1 MKLIFLLFVKAIMTA
16 DWNDGC

>member
-16 DWNDGC
+16 DWDDGC